1 MRIKEAAVGK
11 IVWYAVGNEP
21 REKAEITE
29 ITSNTH
35 AHVKMIT
42 GPLTGIE
49 IEAPWAI
56 LQLM

>member
-1 MRIKEAAVGK
+1 MRVKEAALGK
-11 IVWYAVGNEP
+11 AVWYALANEP

-29 ITSNTH
+29 ITSDTH
-35 AHVKMIT
+35 AQVKIVT

-49 IEAPWAI
+49 IEVPWGI